1 MSVEQRIRRCETDSE
16 PSVDH
21 ARSVCSVYGVRLAL
35 LGAALIGNF
44 CGCGSVHRRMMI
56 RSDPPGALVLV
67 EGEEK
72 GYTPMAMDFT
82 YYGTREFTL
91 IKDGYETLTVIQKVK
106 TPWYQIVPIDF
117 FSDNLL
123 PFKVTNRHELSYPL
137 KRQVTV
143 PEGEL
148 LDRANA
154 LRSET
159 QIGP

>member
-1 MSVEQRIRRCETDSE
+1 MSVEQQFHRCQANPE
-16 PSVDH
+16 PSPDD
-21 ARSVCSVYGVRLAL
+21 ARSALCVRGLRLAL
-35 LGAALIGNF
+35 LGGAFIGSL

-82 YYGTREFTL
+82 YYGTRELTL

-106 TPWYQIVPIDF
+106 TPWYQFVPIDF

-123 PFKVTNRHELSYPL
+123 PFKVTNRHEYTYTLQRQEIVS
-137 KRQVTV
+137 KRQ
-143 PEGEL
+143 L
-148 LDRANA
+148 LDRANS
-154 LRSET
+154 LRSEA
-159 QIGP
+159 QIAP